1 MVFDSHAR
9 GEVNPAGILNHF
21 INDEEQYKTV
31 AGLFHAE
38 LGESLSNEEQKKAFS
53 ETVLKVKKNSLDE
66 ASRNAADIAELQ
78 EIIKAQSALKTLNIS
93 ID

>member
-1 MVFDSHAR
+1 MVFEGHRA

-31 AGLFHAE
+31 AALFHAS
-38 LGESLSNEEQKKAFS
+38 LGETLSNEERKKAFS
-53 ETVLKVKKNSLDE
+53 ETVRKVKKNSLDE
-66 ASRNAADIAELQ
+66 ASRNATDIGQLQ